1 MTSQKFNPYAGNGG
15 AVQTERESCGKGCW
29 SPYIKFSPSFSVA
42 RFVRRQHLK
51 NKSSVSKPFMTSQ
64 KFNPNAGNKS
74 VVQTPA
80 AEKVI
85 GLLVSSL
92 ARVSVQIN
100 AFLV

>member
-1 MTSQKFNPYAGNGG
+1 MTSQKFNPY
-15 AVQTERESCGKGCW
+15 
-29 SPYIKFSPSFSVA
+29 
-42 RFVRRQHLK
+42 
-51 NKSSVSKPFMTSQ
+51 
-64 KFNPNAGNKS
+64 AGNKS

-85 GLLVSSL
+85 GLLLSSL

>member
-1 MTSQKFNPYAGNGG
+1 M
-15 AVQTERESCGKGCW
+15 
-29 SPYIKFSPSFSVA
+29 
-42 RFVRRQHLK
+42 
-51 NKSSVSKPFMTSQ
+51 PFMTSQ

-74 VVQTPA
+74 VVHIPA
-80 AEKVI
+80 SEKVI

>member
-1 MTSQKFNPYAGNGG
+1 
-15 AVQTERESCGKGCW
+15 
-29 SPYIKFSPSFSVA
+29 
-42 RFVRRQHLK
+42 
-51 NKSSVSKPFMTSQ
+51 MTSQ

-74 VVQTPA
+74 VLQPPA

-92 ARVSVQIN
+92 ARISVQMN